1 MKNTQN
7 KDTFISNS
15 KKAYLLYSDYTM
27 ATDSTEKETLLEML
41 ATYVYALDDPKAIL
55 MYSKI
60 CDSNEMDKDVYTE
73 ILGDVLTRINEEV

>member
-27 ATDSTEKETLLEML
+27 ATDSTEKEILLEML
-41 ATYVYALDDPKAIL
+41 AIYIYALDDPKATL

-60 CDSNEMDKDVYTE
+60 CDSSEMDKGVYTE
-73 ILGDVLTRINEEV
+73 ILGDVLIQINEEV